1 MLRVKMVINSK
12 IKKYSLTF
20 KKEYLFSDKIDGD
33 FFIIDRNVY
42 NLHRER
48 FKQINITKILIID
61 ALEKNKTYLKCL
73 DYITELVNMGI
84 KRGNVICAIGG
95 GIIQDITGFI
105 SSILFRGVPWNFY
118 PTTLLS
124 QCDSC
129 IGGKTS
135 INLGKFKNIVG
146 NFNPPDKITI
156 DMSFLSTLKNK
167 EIQSGIGEILKVA
180 IIDNKERINYNSII
194 DSIESNTIN
203 ETLIRQSLEI
213 KKEIIEIDEF
223 DKDLRN
229 IMNYGHTFGHA
240 IESISNFKIPHGIA
254 VGIGI
259 NIANNIAK
267 ELYNIEITSIDKLIN
282 KFLNTNSYYV
292 DIFKATYSEPEYM
305 SALKRDKKNT
315 RADSLKCILLNYQK
329 VAVKVDISFIKF
341 IKIFKRIIK
350 EEKW

>member
-1 MLRVKMVINSK
+1 MVINSK

-20 KKEYLFSDKIDGD
+20 KEDCLFNDKIDGD
-33 FFIIDRNVY
+33 FFIIDSNVY

-48 FKQINITKILIID
+48 FEQLSIEKILLID
-61 ALEKNKTYLKCL
+61 ALEKNKTYSNCL
-73 DYITELVNMGI
+73 VYITKLVNMGI
-84 KRGNVICAIGG
+84 KRGNIICAIGG

-105 SSILFRGVPWNFY
+105 SSILFRGITWNFY
-118 PTTLLS
+118 PTTLLA

-135 INLGKFKNIVG
+135 INVGNFKNIVG

-180 IIDNKERINYNSII
+180 IIDSKKRINYDLIT
-194 DSIESNTIN
+194 DCIETNTIN
-203 ETLIRQSLEI
+203 KTLIKQSLEI

-267 ELYNIEITSIDKLIN
+267 ELYKIEVTAIDELIN

-292 DIFKATYSEPEYM
+292 DIFKASYDKTVFI

-315 RADSLKCILLNYQK
+315 SSDSLKCILLNSK
-329 VAVKVDISFIKF
+329 KRVVKVNVSLTKLT
-341 IKIFKRIIK
+341 KIFKKITK

>member
-1 MLRVKMVINSK
+1 MVINSK
-12 IKKYSLTF
+12 IKKYSLMF
-20 KKEYLFSDKIDGD
+20 KKECLFNDKTDGD

-42 NLHRER
+42 NLHQER
-48 FKQINITKILIID
+48 FKQINIAKILFVD
-61 ALEKNKTYLKCL
+61 ALEENKTYSKCL

-84 KRGNVICAIGG
+84 KRGNLICAIGG
-95 GIIQDITGFI
+95 GITQDITGYI
-105 SSILFRGVPWNFY
+105 SSILFRGVTWNFY
-118 PTTLLS
+118 PTTLLA

-135 INLGKFKNIVG
+135 INIGKLKNIVG

-180 IIDNKERINYNSII
+180 IIDNKKRINY
-194 DSIESNTIN
+194 DSIMKSIKTNTVN
-203 ETLIRQSLEI
+203 EDLIRKSLEI

-267 ELYNIEITSIDKLIN
+267 ELYDIEITSIDKLIN
-282 KFLNTNSYYV
+282 EFLNTNSYYV
-292 DIFKATYSEPEYM
+292 DIFKSTYAESEYI
-305 SALKRDKKNT
+305 SVLKRDKKNT
-315 RADSLKCILLNYQK
+315 SSDSLKCILLNYQK
-329 VAVKVDISFIKF
+329 VAVKVNLSLTKL
-341 IKIFKRIIK
+341 IKIFKRITK